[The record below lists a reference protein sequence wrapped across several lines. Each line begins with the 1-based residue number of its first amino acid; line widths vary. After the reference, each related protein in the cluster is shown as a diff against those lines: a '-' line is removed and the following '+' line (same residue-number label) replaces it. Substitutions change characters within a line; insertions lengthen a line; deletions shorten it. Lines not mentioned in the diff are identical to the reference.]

1 MLPKTTLP
9 CKRSRCKSCLFSG
22 RFHHTSLWL
31 TLNPALTT
39 IQTKMAASVV
49 AQCNQKLG
57 HKQFRAALK
66 KEKRKKKRQA
76 FAKLRDAELPE
87 EEGEGDTLQD
97 EELEEERRAEEERQ
111 RLHLQWMEKEKI
123 AQEEFRLRR
132 EKEEAARLKREEEE
146 WRIKEEWEEQQKKEQ
161 HEKEKKQQEKRDR
174 EEAVQKMLDQAES
187 QLENGGTWHN
197 PEAPVDYGTE
207 KDRANCPFYL
217 KTGACRFGDRCSRK
231 HAHPASSPTLM
242 IRGMFV
248 SFGIEQSRRDD
259 YDTDASLEYSEEE
272 VHQQFLDFYEDV
284 LPEFKSVGKVLQFK
298 VSCNFEPHLRGNVY
312 IQFQTDDECRE
323 AFMRFNGRY
332 YAGRQLQCEFC
343 PVTRWKTAICGLF
356 DRQKCPRGKHCN
368 FLHVYRNPDNQFWEA
383 DRDFHMSPDRSS
395 QYSGRFSERYSERR
409 GRSFQY
415 SDYKSRRQHSCSP
428 ESSRRRNGE
437 SDRRAGNRSRSR
449 ERLRTQRSRSRSKER
464 GNSRAERP
472 RSKERRRSNSRE
484 RFSARRERRSKNRSR
499 TRSKSRDKKRSKSP
513 RESRKRTRN
522 RSRSKSHSGSGDG
535 DGRSCSKGGS
545 PSQTE
550 IRKARSRSRSSERID
565 CKSPRHKHSKKSKK
579 KKQKKDK
586 KKNRSPD
593 KKQSPNSLKKHS
605 EDDKNSPLNPV
616 EKDCL
621 MEEGTQQDV
630 PSVGKNSGTVLESD
644 PALGIPEKQQDEDN
658 VHNVKPEG
666 KHISQ
671 E

>member
-1 MLPKTTLP
+1 MANHPGFWKRAGPPDPGIGLALFLASFTS
-9 CKRSRCKSCLFSG
+9 CKEHCILLSFYDLLFSFNEA
-22 RFHHTSLWL
+22 RYYECQNANCDEAHDD
-31 TLNPALTT
+31 
-39 IQTKMAASVV
+39 TKY
-49 AQCNQKLG
+49 NQPNS

-66 KEKRKKKRQA
+66 KERRKKKRQA

-87 EEGEGDTLQD
+87 EEGEEDTLQD
-97 EELEEERRAEEERQ
+97 DELEEERRAEEERQ
-111 RLHLQWMEKEKI
+111 RLHLEWIEKEKI

-161 HEKEKKQQEKRDR
+161 HEKEMKQQEKRDR

-187 QLENGGTWHN
+187 QLENSGTWHN

-395 QYSGRFSERYSERR
+395 QYSG
-409 GRSFQY
+409 G
-415 SDYKSRRQHSCSP
+415 CSP

-437 SDRRAGNRSRSR
+437 SNRRGGNRSRSR
-449 ERLRTQRSRSRSKER
+449 ERLRSQRSRSRSKER
-464 GNSRAERP
+464 GRSRAERS

-484 RFSARRERRSKNRSR
+484 RFSTKRERRSRNRSR
-499 TRSKSRDKKRSKSP
+499 RRSKSRDKKRSKSP
-513 RESRKRTRN
+513 RESRKRN
-522 RSRSKSHSGSGDG
+522 RSRSKSHNGGGGDG
-535 DGRSCSKGGS
+535 DGRSCSKGRS
-545 PSQTE
+545 PSQIE

-565 CKSPRHKHSKKSKK
+565 CKSPRHKHSKK

-586 KKNRSPD
+586 KKNQSPD
-593 KKQSPNSLKKHS
+593 KKQSPDSLKKHS
-605 EDDKNSPLNPV
+605 EDDKNSPPSPV

-621 MEEGTQQDV
+621 IEDGTQQDI

-644 PALGIPEKQQDEDN
+644 HALESPENQREEDN
-658 VHNVKPEG
+658 VHQCKT
-666 KHISQ
+666 
-671 E
+671 

>member
-1 MLPKTTLP
+1 
-9 CKRSRCKSCLFSG
+9 
-22 RFHHTSLWL
+22 
-31 TLNPALTT
+31 
-39 IQTKMAASVV
+39 MAAPVV

-66 KEKRKKKRQA
+66 KERRKKKRQS

-87 EEGEGDTLQD
+87 EEGEEDTLQD
-97 EELEEERRAEEERQ
+97 DELEEERRAEEERQ
-111 RLHLQWMEKEKI
+111 RLHLEWFEKEKI

-146 WRIKEEWEEQQKKEQ
+146 RRIKEEWEEQQRKEQ

-197 PEAPVDYGTE
+197 PEAPVNYRTE

-248 SFGIEQSRRDD
+248 TFGIEQSRRDD

-312 IQFQTDDECRE
+312 VQFQTDDECRE
-323 AFMRFNGRY
+323 AFMLFNGRY

-395 QYSGRFSERYSERR
+395 QYSGRFSECYSERR
-409 GRSFQY
+409 GRSFQH

-428 ESSRRRNGE
+428 EGSRRRNGE

-449 ERLRTQRSRSRSKER
+449 ERLRSQRSRSRSKER
-464 GNSRAERP
+464 VKSRAGWS

-484 RFSARRERRSKNRSR
+484 RFFTRRERRSRNRSR
-499 TRSKSRDKKRSKSP
+499 TRSKSRDKRRLSKSP
-513 RESRKRTRN
+513 RESRKRN

-535 DGRSCSKGGS
+535 RSCSKGRS

-550 IRKARSRSRSSERID
+550 IRKARSRSSERID

-579 KKQKKDK
+579 KKQKKEK

-593 KKQSPNSLKKHS
+593 KKQSPDSLKKHS
-605 EDDKNSPLNPV
+605 EDDKNSPPSSV

-621 MEEGTQQDV
+621 MEDGTQQDV
-630 PSVGKNSGTVLESD
+630 SSVVKNSGTVLESD
-644 PALGIPEKQQDEDN
+644 PALEIPEN
-658 VHNVKPEG
+658 HVNVKPER
-666 KHISQ
+666 KHISL

>member
-1 MLPKTTLP
+1 
-9 CKRSRCKSCLFSG
+9 
-22 RFHHTSLWL
+22 
-31 TLNPALTT
+31 
-39 IQTKMAASVV
+39 MAASVV

-132 EKEEAARLKREEEE
+132 EKEEAARLKREEE
-146 WRIKEEWEEQQKKEQ
+146 
-161 HEKEKKQQEKRDR
+161 

-415 SDYKSRRQHSCSP
+415 SDYKSR
-428 ESSRRRNGE
+428 
-437 SDRRAGNRSRSR
+437 
-449 ERLRTQRSRSRSKER
+449 SKER

-522 RSRSKSHSGSGDG
+522 
-535 DGRSCSKGGS
+535 
-545 PSQTE
+545 
-550 IRKARSRSRSSERID
+550 RSRSSERID